1 VKRGVADRDA
11 GVASA
16 LVNTSQQVGGALG
29 TALLNTIAATATAS
43 YLITRHGAV
52 QAGLV
57 HGYRPAFA
65 VSAVVL
71 AAGLV
76 AAFLLI
82 RAGRDDL
89 PDTHAAN
96 QPLQKEIQCHS
107 TSNPFTSPS
116 LTPT

>member
-1 VKRGVADRDA
+1 MKRGVADRDA

-43 YLITRHGAV
+43 YLITHHGAV
-52 QAGLV
+52 DQAGLV

-65 VSAVVL
+65 VSAVL
-71 AAGLV
+71 AVGLV

>member
-1 VKRGVADRDA
+1 MKRGVADRDA
-11 GVASA
+11 GVVSA

-43 YLITRHGAV
+43 YLITHHGAV

-71 AAGLV
+71 AVGLV

-82 RAGRDDL
+82 RAG
-89 PDTHAAN
+89 
-96 QPLQKEIQCHS
+96 
-107 TSNPFTSPS
+107 S
-116 LTPT
+116 LTTCPTPTRQTNHYKRKSSVTAHRIHSPRRP